1 MAKEIAV
8 LFGDSHLQT
17 GWRMADSFYALRQIV
32 DYAVAKKVDW
42 VIGAGDLIDKQRNR
56 SAPITYFHQQLDRLA
71 DKKIK
76 FGYIQGQ
83 HDYDEPPWL
92 SGHRNAIHLNK
103 TEFELGEDFRGYG
116 LDYQPAG
123 KLQEELEALST
134 THSVDLLVAHQV
146 WSNWMGDIAL
156 PQGDFEQI
164 PLVTNVFTGDL
175 HQSKL
180 EKHKGA
186 DGQKMLV
193 CSPGCTYQ
201 KAVNEPNQHHF
212 VTFDDD
218 GVMRQHKLKSRKFI
232 DWPVMVTTED
242 LDAFVA
248 EIESEL
254 EAAQQK
260 AENDGLPTELHR
272 PMLRITY
279 AARLQDSVRRVE
291 KVVGDRAIL
300 YWKEIP
306 PEEKTTTQVGVK
318 VGKGDAVTPLSELA
332 NEVNAEEE
340 PELFQLLQ
348 QLLETQT
355 VDQAKQSLAKWRA
368 DFLEQGT

>member
-1 MAKEIAV
+1 MPQEIAV
-8 LFGDSHLQT
+8 LFGDAHLQT
-17 GWRMADSFYALRQIV
+17 GWRMQDSFSALEQIV
-32 DYAVAKKVDW
+32 AYAIRKKVEW

-56 SAPITYFHQQLDRLA
+56 SAPITFFHQQLDRLA

-92 SGHRNAIHLNK
+92 SGHRNAIHLNR
-103 TEFELGEDFRGYG
+103 TEFEMGDFRGYG
-116 LDYQPAG
+116 LDYQPTG
-123 KLQEELEALST
+123 KLQEELEALGN
-134 THSVDLLVAHQV
+134 THGVDLLIAHQV
-146 WSNWMGDIAL
+146 WSRWMGDIAL

-175 HQSKL
+175 HQFKL
-180 EKHKGA
+180 ERCKGA
-186 DGQKMLV
+186 DGQKMTI

-201 KAVNEPNQHHF
+201 KAINEPSEHFF

-218 GVMRQHKLKSRKFI
+218 GVMRQHRLKSRPFI

-242 LDAFVA
+242 LDKFAA
-248 EIESEL
+248 EIGTEL

-260 AENDGLPTELHR
+260 SASAGLFEELGR
-272 PMLRITY
+272 PLLRVTY
-279 AARLQDSVRRVE
+279 AAKLTDAVRRVE
-291 KVVGDRAIL
+291 KIVNGAAIL
-300 YWKEIP
+300 YWKELP
-306 PEEKTTTQVGVK
+306 PEEKAKAQVDVK
-318 VGKGDAVTPLSELA
+318 IGKGDAVTPLSELA

-355 VDQAKQSLAKWRA
+355 VDQAKQSLAKWRTEY
-368 DFLEQGT
+368 LEQGT